1 MGQYVHALTL
11 GGVLA
16 LAGAGCG
23 EGGPPPAPAAAR
35 AEPAD
40 AAPIADAA
48 PAPPERRVMERVPT
62 WSGERLW
69 GVGLPR
75 DCTAV
80 KAYDSFVAFD
90 CRLAVDA
97 LTAFFTFRFP
107 AGRLERTGDARRFE
121 PGTDRSGYARVHPF
135 SRRGGVEARLVVFR
149 GAGDLDDPMARTL
162 FARLRPKAGA
172 AQRTLTEEDFE

>member
-23 EGGPPPAPAAAR
+23 EGGPPPAPAAA
-35 AEPAD
+35 PAT
-40 AAPIADAA
+40 PADAA
-48 PAPPERRVMERVPT
+48 PAPDAAPPPERRAMERVPA

-80 KAYDSFVAFD
+80 KAHDTYIAFD
-90 CRLAVDA
+90 CRLAVDT

-107 AGRLERTGDARRFE
+107 AGRLERKGDARRFA

-135 SRRGGVEARLVVFR
+135 SRRGGVEARLIVFR
-149 GAGDLDDPMARTL
+149 GGGDPDDAMARTL
-162 FARLRPKAGA
+162 FARLRPRA
-172 AQRTLTEEDFE
+172 ATARPTLTEEDFD